1 MSMDIPVDFIRK
13 VDRLQPDLRDILY
26 SMLDVIDRHRLE
38 SVNRDDFNELKG
50 IVKDLV
56 VSQKELAEA
65 QKRTE
70 EEIRGLA
77 RDHKNTQKE
86 VGGLSTT
93 FGYMLENA
101 AYKKLPGLLAR
112 DFGIIIKG
120 ALKRDYLI
128 DEEGAEIE
136 VNIFG
141 YGEKEGR
148 EITIVGESKAQL
160 SQNDVDKFLRKK
172 YDRMEGVFKEM
183 FPVLIT
189 HMITSGGV
197 GTYVKNKGIALYYS
211 YDF

>member
-1 MSMDIPVDFIRK
+1 
-13 VDRLQPDLRDILY
+13 
-26 SMLDVIDRHRLE
+26 
-38 SVNRDDFNELKG
+38 
-50 IVKDLV
+50 
-56 VSQKELAEA
+56 
-65 QKRTE
+65 
-70 EEIRGLA
+70 
-77 RDHKNTQKE
+77 
-86 VGGLSTT
+86 
-93 FGYMLENA
+93 MLENE
-101 AYKKLPGLLAR
+101 AYKKLPALLAR
-112 DFGIIIKG
+112 DFGILIKG

-128 DEEGAEIE
+128 DKEGAEIE
-136 VNIFG
+136 MNIFG

-172 YDRMEGVFKEM
+172 YERMEGVFKEM